1 MHLSQFSRHSFL
13 RHLPLLAT
21 TLLIG
26 GGMQLPLHAE
36 TIIQCDA
43 PGGFGATFSN
53 QATSTYNDG
62 ANAILNGISGQVSAQ
77 VTVSGALGIT
87 AQGIKDKEGKWVYG
101 LGTVAQSIKT
111 DLVQLGFTED
121 EALQGSVAAVNAIGL
136 LPADASIQQVVD
148 TVKSSV
154 NQTVP
159 NQAATIARAGGT
171 IEQNLALDVMGL
183 GSASLNSIGIT
194 GTEQQVIYSSAIA
207 TLNTNSATSLLSE
220 ITKVAYTNAT
230 QAVPN
235 QATLLTTVQQSLATD
250 FINTQ
255 AKKSIPLKTGDF
267 LRFEFALK
275 NTGAA
280 SITLQTPTIATI
292 QQTGLTGKS
301 KVTAI
306 NVEGSS
312 PTPASITIAPG
323 QQVKLQ
329 IDTELGEIP
338 TTGSG
343 IAMAFGGTCGGGIA
357 AGGTVILPPPIVS
370 LIDPFGRITG
380 CDGEIL
386 PDYRGFSVALY
397 RPLPGDNTG
406 EVDRLLP
413 LPQTE
418 VPDIA
423 NNNIPAGLEPN
434 DQNNNPFF
442 LVNGDEGKYNFLMT
456 RNQLKK
462 GAVYILVVKP
472 PEDSGYDER
481 RVRIEIGDRTAE
493 GFAYRATSLDGRPIS
508 ATNRQNLVTGTLR
521 VSEATQVGLVLALID
536 LDTGVCQSQ
545 AIQIIKTGD
554 RATAE
559 PGDTV
564 IYRLLVRN
572 LSTTDVNE
580 LSITDTLP
588 LGFDFIND
596 SVRAE
601 IAGRST
607 GVTTTRN
614 GSTLTFQLASPLPE
628 NGIVNLAYAAQL
640 TPDSIRGTGRNSAS
654 ARGRRKDNNWIIRD
668 GPSIHQ
674 LRIEPGILADCG
686 TILGRVFE
694 DKNFDGE
701 QQPGEPGIPN
711 AVIYMDDGNRI
722 TTDAEGLFSVANVL
736 PGYRTGALDLTSLP
750 GYTLAPNTRFIERNS
765 PSRLVHLAPGA
776 MVRMNFAVTP
786 TFQEGTP

>member
-1 MHLSQFSRHSFL
+1 MHLPQFSFPALTRYL
-13 RHLPLLAT
+13 IAATLIGGAIQLPSHAAT
-21 TLLIG
+21 TL
-26 GGMQLPLHAE
+26 
-36 TIIQCDA
+36 QCDA
-43 PGGFGATFSN
+43 PGGLGAIFLN
-53 QATSTYNDG
+53 QAASTYSDG
-62 ANAILNGISGQVSAQ
+62 ANNILNGLSIEISSQ
-77 VTVSGALGIT
+77 VTTSGALGIT
-87 AQGIKDKEGKWVYG
+87 ALGIKDREGKLVYG

-121 EALQGSVAAVNAIGL
+121 EALSASVAATQAIGL
-136 LPADASIQQVVD
+136 LPADSSLQQVID
-148 TVKSSV
+148 QIKTVI
-154 NQTVP
+154 NQTIP
-159 NQAATIARAGGT
+159 SRAETLSRAGGT
-171 IEQNLALDVMGL
+171 LEQNLALDVMGL
-183 GSASLNSIGIT
+183 GSASLTSIGIT
-194 GTEQQVIYSSAIA
+194 GSDQQKVYSSAIA
-207 TLNTNSATSLLSE
+207 SLNTNSATSLLPQ
-220 ITKVAYTNAT
+220 ITKVVYTNAI
-230 QAVPN
+230 QSVP
-235 QATLLTTVQQSLATD
+235 ARSALLTIAQQALETD
-250 FINTQ
+250 FTNVQTKKNT
-255 AKKSIPLKTGDF
+255 PFKTGDT

-275 NTGAA
+275 NTGTAP
-280 SITLQTPTIATI
+280 ITIQLPSVESI
-292 QQTGLTGKS
+292 QQTGLTGNS
-301 KVTAI
+301 KVTAVNI
-306 NVEGSS
+306 EGVS
-312 PTPASITIAPG
+312 PAPASMTIAPN
-323 QQVKLQ
+323 QQVKLL
-329 IDTELGEIP
+329 IDAALGELP
-338 TTGSG
+338 RTGSG
-343 IAMAFGGTCGGGIA
+343 VGMALDGNCGGGTA
-357 AGGTVILPPPIVS
+357 SAGTVILPPPVVS

-380 CDGEIL
+380 CDGGLL

-397 RPLPGDNTG
+397 RPLSGNNTG

-434 DQNNNPFF
+434 DQNSNPFF
-442 LVNGDEGKYNFLMT
+442 LVNADEGKYNFLMSP
-456 RNQLKK
+456 NQLRK

-472 PEDSGYDER
+472 PEDSNYDER

-493 GFAYRATSLDGRPIS
+493 GFSYRATSLDGRPIS
-508 ATNRQNLVTGTLR
+508 ATNRQTSVTGTLK

-536 LDTGVCQSQ
+536 LDTGVCQSD

-572 LSTTDVNE
+572 LSTTAIDE

-588 LGFDFIND
+588 LGFSFIDD

-607 GVTTTRN
+607 GITTRQD
-614 GSTLTFQLASPLPE
+614 GSTLTFRLSTPLPK
-628 NGIVNLAYAAQL
+628 GGTVNLAYAAQL
-640 TPDSIRGTGRNSAS
+640 TPDSIRGSGRNSAI
-654 ARGRRKDNNWIIRD
+654 ARGRRDDNDWVIRD
-668 GPSIHQ
+668 GPAIHQ

-686 TILGRVFE
+686 TIIGRVFE

-736 PGYRTGALDLTSLP
+736 PGNRTGALDLTSLP

-765 PSRLVHLAPGA
+765 PSRLVRLEPGGL
-776 MVRMNFAVTP
+776 VRMNFAVTP
-786 TFQEGTP
+786 TFQEGTGE